1 MLLVDTGVLLAAA
14 DRTDRHHARCAAIV
28 LDDPGPLVTTPMVI
42 GEAAYLLERALGPDA
57 EAALYAS
64 IVTGDLL
71 VEPLGQRDWV
81 RTHQLVE
88 TYADLPLGGT
98 DASLV
103 AVAERLGITRVATLD
118 HTRFRAVSPVH
129 CAAFDLL
136 P

>member
-1 MLLVDTGVLLAAA
+1 
-14 DRTDRHHARCAAIV
+14 
-28 LDDPGPLVTTPMVI
+28 
-42 GEAAYLLERALGPDA
+42 

-118 HTRFRAVSPVH
+118 HTRFRAVSPGH
-129 CAAFDLL
+129 CAALDLL
-136 P
+136 PCPPDPFFVDMCTMGEANFTKKRGGRSPGWPFGGMRTSSD